1 MNKSGR
7 ILALEALAGES
18 PERPELHP
26 RVLQGVLWAAAGGTI
41 ALLLDRLL
49 GHGSVLA
56 VWGVALA
63 GGWAW
68 YETIRLLLLRSRL
81 PRFWTIWTGLGVPI
95 ILLAGSGSA
104 GYILGIVLSSFFL
117 LLRTYRPYRELAGA
131 GRALTALI
139 GFAALMLLPWGTG
152 FEPSGWLSG
161 VGNALALWTT
171 WSLRLFWIATLLH
184 LFFRMRLHFL
194 HLKPKLAVTGFFLA
208 GVPLLL
214 LGVLAL
220 LFLWGTAGGERTK
233 NAAETIRTA
242 LGVPTDTEWGL
253 PFQRSEAFT
262 VTLAAGEVPPAGLR
276 TRWLPRL
283 VEMLHH
289 PAPPDTIALDPRLQ
303 RLREEGGG
311 PGMVLSLS
319 DSSEWRENIGGAVW
333 SPADTSALFMAGQE
347 LWAIRVTGLGSDR
360 LHLEGRRLDDEA
372 LQRLALLVE
381 TELSLEGVGYL
392 LTGQSGSQTR
402 QSGRP
407 TALPEGR
414 PDSMRVPFQIRGRL
428 PSRPGALDSM
438 RFSTRYSGSD
448 SMRFPSRYSGPDSM
462 RFPPRYSGPDSMRFP
477 AGDRSRAPGPVAAPD
492 STVALVDRPLW
503 FGMSRLAVLRLRT
516 DRFEVGT
523 MVLLAHRS
531 AAQFVDDFLSGTDQ
545 VNRVFVYVVGF
556 IAVLF
561 LVVELAALFLGVR
574 ITGGITGAVAELFRG
589 TRRIAEGDLDTR
601 ILIPNQDEFG
611 ELARSFNRMAAAVK
625 QGREEAVARERLEQE
640 LDTARSIQESLLP
653 HRMPVVPGFEVAA
666 SSVPSRQ
673 VGGDYFDFVDLAD
686 GRLGVVIGDV
696 SGKGI
701 PAALLMANLQATLQ
715 GQVIHPGTVAQTM
728 GRINDLMVRAS
739 GTAMYATFFYGVLDR
754 ITGTFAYSNAGHE
767 PPLLL
772 RSNGTLDRL
781 EVGGIPIG
789 MLPGAVWEEA
799 RATIGAGD
807 LLVLFTDGI
816 TEAMGPMVL
825 PVGSLPGGGDGADE
839 EEDPEPDFFGSERLI
854 EMVRGCAGK
863 TALEVRD
870 AILAAVATFTRG
882 EPQSDDMTLVVLRHR
897 GEGL

>member
-1 MNKSGR
+1 
-7 ILALEALAGES
+7 
-18 PERPELHP
+18 
-26 RVLQGVLWAAAGGTI
+26 
-41 ALLLDRLL
+41 
-49 GHGSVLA
+49 
-56 VWGVALA
+56 
-63 GGWAW
+63 
-68 YETIRLLLLRSRL
+68 
-81 PRFWTIWTGLGVPI
+81 
-95 ILLAGSGSA
+95 
-104 GYILGIVLSSFFL
+104 
-117 LLRTYRPYRELAGA
+117 
-131 GRALTALI
+131 
-139 GFAALMLLPWGTG
+139 
-152 FEPSGWLSG
+152 
-161 VGNALALWTT
+161 
-171 WSLRLFWIATLLH
+171 
-184 LFFRMRLHFL
+184 
-194 HLKPKLAVTGFFLA
+194 
-208 GVPLLL
+208 
-214 LGVLAL
+214 
-220 LFLWGTAGGERTK
+220 
-233 NAAETIRTA
+233 
-242 LGVPTDTEWGL
+242 
-253 PFQRSEAFT
+253 
-262 VTLAAGEVPPAGLR
+262 
-276 TRWLPRL
+276 
-283 VEMLHH
+283 
-289 PAPPDTIALDPRLQ
+289 
-303 RLREEGGG
+303 
-311 PGMVLSLS
+311 
-319 DSSEWRENIGGAVW
+319 
-333 SPADTSALFMAGQE
+333 
-347 LWAIRVTGLGSDR
+347 
-360 LHLEGRRLDDEA
+360 
-372 LQRLALLVE
+372 
-381 TELSLEGVGYL
+381 
-392 LTGQSGSQTR
+392 
-402 QSGRP
+402 
-407 TALPEGR
+407 
-414 PDSMRVPFQIRGRL
+414 
-428 PSRPGALDSM
+428 
-438 RFSTRYSGSD
+438 
-448 SMRFPSRYSGPDSM
+448 
-462 RFPPRYSGPDSMRFP
+462 
-477 AGDRSRAPGPVAAPD
+477 
-492 STVALVDRPLW
+492 
-503 FGMSRLAVLRLRT
+503 
-516 DRFEVGT
+516 
-523 MVLLAHRS
+523 
-531 AAQFVDDFLSGTDQ
+531 
-545 VNRVFVYVVGF
+545 
-556 IAVLF
+556 VLF

-686 GRLGVVIGDV
+686 GRLGVVVGDV

-701 PAALLMANLQATLQ
+701 PAALLMANLQAALQ